1 MIAQVQFI
9 SYLSLSPPPSLPAQI
24 YHEARKFGKA
34 YNLTVTC
41 VYGGGSKWEQS
52 KAVKEGCEIL
62 VATPG
67 RLIDLVKIKAT
78 NLQRVTYL
86 VFDEADRM
94 FDMGFGEDS
103 FPFHIL
109 KVVMWLIPMFPF
121 QRLKCDLLLIMS
133 DQIDKVSYKIAAR
146 YAL

>member
-1 MIAQVQFI
+1 MPNFAVT
-9 SYLSLSPPPSLPAQI
+9 SLSLSLSLSPSLLPHTQI
-24 YHEARKFGKA
+24 YHEGRKFAKA

-103 FPFHIL
+103 FPFHY
-109 KVVMWLIPMFPF
+109 
-121 QRLKCDLLLIMS
+121 S
-133 DQIDKVSYKIAAR
+133 
-146 YAL
+146 

>member
-1 MIAQVQFI
+1 MWCGLQIAAKCLYRFNPVIFAF
-9 SYLSLSPPPSLPAQI
+9 SLPLHLSLSQI
-24 YHEARKFGKA
+24 YHEARKFAKA

-94 FDMGFGEDS
+94 FDMGFGMD
-103 FPFHIL
+103 
-109 KVVMWLIPMFPF
+109 
-121 QRLKCDLLLIMS
+121 
-133 DQIDKVSYKIAAR
+133 
-146 YAL
+146 

>member
-1 MIAQVQFI
+1 MCV
-9 SYLSLSPPPSLPAQI
+9 LWI

-67 RLIDLVKIKAT
+67 RLIDVVKIKAT

-94 FDMGFGEDS
+94 FDMGFGENS
-103 FPFHIL
+103 FPFP
-109 KVVMWLIPMFPF
+109 MWCFHSHVSIPEA
-121 QRLKCDLLLIMS
+121 QVRS
-133 DQIDKVSYKIAAR
+133 IANHVR
-146 YAL
+146 PDRQSELHVFIRIRFTNCFHQ